1 MSEDSIDKAHQ
12 AIRQARQLEEDDKH
26 DAAEEH
32 WYAARRY
39 YVEAGLDDA
48 WVEEDCSSD
57 PPRNENLVPNGYAKN
72 SERGMEYA
80 LYFYG
85 ELPENPFLRS
95 DDLPDNLLAVDLDAF
110 VEAER

>member
-1 MSEDSIDKAHQ
+1 MSEDSIEKAHQ
-12 AIRQARQLEEDDKH
+12 AIRQARQLEEDDKY

-48 WVEEDCSSD
+48 WVAEDCPTD
-57 PPRNENLVPNGYAKN
+57 PPRNENLVPNGYAKDPMY
-72 SERGMEYA
+72 GMEYA
-80 LYFYG
+80 LYFDG
-85 ELPENPFLRS
+85 KPPDIPFLRS

-110 VEAER
+110 VEVER